1 MRNDTNKAIVKKGRP
16 RSESSRRAILDATL
30 SLTEEYGSVKKV
42 TVDTIAKRAGVGKQ
56 TIYKWWESTSDI
68 LLEILREVAGN
79 EIDSASRD
87 TDLTT
92 FLHNTF
98 QALKPPVVLIMKS
111 LMAESVLDVS
121 LRKKFIDQFILS
133 RRIVLKKILEQS
145 SGLIMEDQSL
155 LTDFIFG
162 LIWYRLLVMDV
173 SSLDD
178 SEGEKIAKLL
188 MGKS

>member
-1 MRNDTNKAIVKKGRP
+1 MRNNTNTTIVKRGRP

-30 SLTEEYGSVKKV
+30 RLTEEYGSVKKV
-42 TVDTIAKRAGVGKQ
+42 TVDAIAKRAGVGKQ

-79 EIDSASRD
+79 EIDSTS
-87 TDLTT
+87 LTT

-111 LMAESVLDVS
+111 LMAESVLDVT
-121 LRKKFIDQFILS
+121 LREKFIDQFILS

-145 SGLIMEDQSL
+145 SGLIIEDQPL

-162 LIWYRLLVMDV
+162 LIWYRLLVMNV
-173 SSLDD
+173 SSLDA

-188 MGKS
+188 MDKS

>member
-1 MRNDTNKAIVKKGRP
+1 
-16 RSESSRRAILDATL
+16 
-30 SLTEEYGSVKKV
+30 
-42 TVDTIAKRAGVGKQ
+42 
-56 TIYKWWESTSDI
+56 
-68 LLEILREVAGN
+68 
-79 EIDSASRD
+79 
-87 TDLTT
+87 
-92 FLHNTF
+92 
-98 QALKPPVVLIMKS
+98 
-111 LMAESVLDVS
+111 MAESVLDVS